1 MSKKN
6 VLVENERNRQDLG
19 FGTKLTDRRKR
30 LLKQDGQF
38 NVKRKGQSFEAWLN
52 IYNRFIMMPWKL
64 FFLIVLLVYLI
75 LNFIFAITYYLI
87 GVEHL
92 IGVNMSSTH
101 SQFWDAFFF
110 SAQSLTTVGYGRIS
124 PDGFAASWVS
134 SIESLVGLM
143 MFAIVTGLLYG
154 RFSRPTAR
162 ILFSSNALIA
172 PYLNINALM
181 FRMVNER
188 SNQLINMEVSM
199 VFSKIEVRNGVP
211 NRRYYGLTLERAK
224 VNFFPTDWTIV
235 HPLTEDS
242 PLYNET
248 PESLAASDAEFMI
261 AIQGIDDT
269 FADAVYVR
277 HSYKSEELIWGAK
290 FTPMIEDDGDEMYV
304 LDLKKVGNYR
314 PADLNY

>member
-52 IYNRFIMMPWKL
+52 IYNRFIMMPWKT
-64 FFLIVLLVYLI
+64 FFLIVLLVYLL
-75 LNFIFAITYYLI
+75 LNFIFAVTYYII

-92 IGVNMSSTH
+92 IGVNMTSTH

-154 RFSRPTAR
+154 RFSRPAAR
-162 ILFSSNALIA
+162 ILFSGNALIA

-199 VFSKIEVRNGVP
+199 VFSKIEIRNGVP

-248 PESLAASDAEFMI
+248 PESLANSDAEFMI

-277 HSYKSEELIWGAK
+277 HSYKTEEIVWGAK

-314 PADLNY
+314 PAELNY